1 MTKESTMSRALE
13 LAAIQAIFH
22 RQYSTDRATHF
33 VTKATG
39 VTPQVAERALREVML
54 SYKTQK

>member
-1 MTKESTMSRALE
+1 MSRALE
-13 LAAIQAIFH
+13 LAATQAIFH
-22 RQYSTDRATHF
+22 RQYNTERATHF
-33 VTKATG
+33 VVKSTG

>member
-22 RQYSTDRATHF
+22 RQYSTDRATRF
-33 VTKATG
+33 VVKATG
-39 VTPQVAERALREVML
+39 VNAHQAEQALRDVML
-54 SYKTQK
+54 SYKTQR